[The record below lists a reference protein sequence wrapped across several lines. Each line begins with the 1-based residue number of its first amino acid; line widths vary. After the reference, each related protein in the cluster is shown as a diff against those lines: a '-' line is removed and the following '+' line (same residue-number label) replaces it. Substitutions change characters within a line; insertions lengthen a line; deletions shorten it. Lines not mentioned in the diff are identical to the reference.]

1 MSLCQR
7 RRLTS
12 LFRFTVLLLPL
23 SISLLVISELS
34 WAQLPHYPLQSRIN
48 SCGAAALAAV
58 LQSLGH
64 VSLDEHDLWQWA
76 QQDYRYASTDIP
88 ATGLS
93 LADLKRLS
101 HRAGMSATGIRV
113 PVGALRSLPTP
124 AIIRLA
130 SRPLPHFVVLW
141 QLQGRVAQV
150 FDPAIGNNW
159 VDIESLTAHNR
170 STGDELSAL
179 IVATVTSDES
189 LPPWEPSASLE

>member
-1 MSLCQR
+1 MP
-7 RRLTS
+7 
-12 LFRFTVLLLPL
+12 VL
-23 SISLLVISELS
+23 ISLLVLSELS

-64 VSLDEHDLWQWA
+64 ASLDEQDLWQWA
-76 QQDYRYASTDIP
+76 QQDYRHASIDIP

-101 HRAGMSATGIRV
+101 HRAGLSATGVRV
-113 PVGALRSLPTP
+113 PVNALKSVPTP

-150 FDPAIGNNW
+150 FDPAIGNHW

-179 IVATVTSDES
+179 IVATVTSDEA
-189 LPPWEPSASLE
+189 LPPLGRPITLE